1 MKILLADDDAV
12 SRRFLQRT
20 LERNGFEV
28 VCFEDGIQAE
38 ACLLAPG
45 SPRIAVLD
53 WVMPGKDGPDICRQV
68 RAHTGAPYVYLI
80 LLTSRGESQDVVTG
94 LEAGADDYLT
104 KPCNPDEMGAR
115 LRAGQRVLQLQDKLL
130 HDARHDTLTGLPNR
144 GFFVE
149 RLAESVARANSG
161 AYQFAVL
168 FVDVDRF
175 KMINDSLGHLA
186 GDELMKG
193 VAVRLLDAVRTETA
207 LSRGDHAHEYADMV
221 ARIGGDE
228 FVILLDGIADIR
240 DGIGVAQR
248 INSVLRAGFFI
259 GGQDIF
265 ITTSI
270 GISKSTGNLTDA
282 TEILRSADIAMYR
295 AKVAGRARYEVGDTI
310 GNAAALEL
318 LKFEQGLRRAID
330 NNQFDVYY
338 QPIISLGDG
347 RIVRLEALV
356 RWHHPQLGLLSP
368 ASFIPVAE
376 ETGLILPIG
385 EWVMH
390 EAARQVQEWNATLT
404 ADDPLSLCV
413 NISARQ
419 FEKHRLVPG
428 VRRILEQTGL
438 DPACLELE
446 LTESLTMQDAVLA
459 SEILRD
465 LTQLGASISL
475 DDFGTGYSSLSYLHR
490 FPISTLK
497 IDRSFIGAIEHRK
510 ESRDIVQTIITLGHN
525 LGMTVVA
532 EGVETEA
539 QMHLLRS
546 LQCDLA
552 QGYLFSRPVE
562 AHRVAAMLK
571 ERRQG
576 GTLARSAEAT
586 KNQPVS

>member
-1 MKILLADDDAV
+1 
-12 SRRFLQRT
+12 
-20 LERNGFEV
+20 
-28 VCFEDGIQAE
+28 
-38 ACLLAPG
+38 
-45 SPRIAVLD
+45 
-53 WVMPGKDGPDICRQV
+53 MPGKDGPDICRQV
-68 RAHTGAPYVYLI
+68 RARAGAPYVYLI

-104 KPCNPDEMGAR
+104 KPCNPDELGAR

-130 HDARHDTLTGLPNR
+130 HDARHDTLTSLPNR

-149 RLAESVARANSG
+149 RLAESVARAKSD

-193 VAVRLLDAVRTETA
+193 VAARLVDAVRTETA
-207 LSRGDHAHEYADMV
+207 PSRGDRAHENADMV

-228 FVILLDGIADIR
+228 FVILLDGITDIR

-248 INSVLRAGFFI
+248 INSLLRTAFSI

-270 GISKSTGNLTDA
+270 GISKSTGILTDA
-282 TEILRSADIAMYR
+282 TEVLRSADIAMYR

-318 LKFEQGLRRAID
+318 LKLEQSLRRAID
-330 NNQFDVYY
+330 NNEFDVHY
-338 QPIISLGDG
+338 QPIISLSDG

-356 RWHHPQLGLLSP
+356 RWRHPQLGLLSP

-385 EWVMH
+385 EWVMQQ
-390 EAARQVQEWNATLT
+390 AACRMQEWNTTVA
-404 ADDPLSLCV
+404 ADDPLTLCV
-413 NISARQ
+413 NISAKQ

-428 VRRILEQTGL
+428 VRRMLEQTGL
-438 DPACLELE
+438 DPTRLELE

-459 SEILRD
+459 SEILHD

-490 FPISTLK
+490 FPIRTLK

-510 ESRDIVQTIITLGHN
+510 ESRDIVQTIIALGHN

-539 QMHLLRS
+539 QMSLLS
-546 LQCDLA
+546 TLHCDLA

-562 AHRVAAMLK
+562 AHHVLAMLR
-571 ERRQG
+571 ERSLG
-576 GTLARSAEAT
+576 GTLSRNSKAAQS
-586 KNQPVS
+586 QPVS